1 MKALF
6 IIVLAIAIFGGAG
19 YATYKLFIE
28 KEQAL
33 RLEKSLPPPPPPPD
47 PTVPEFEKIKALR
60 NSGKMLQARDAF
72 YAFIEQYPESTK
84 GPEAKDILGNINT
97 QIYLTPFPSPDK
109 ESYIVKPGDVVDR
122 VARHTKVSGEML
134 VRANGLKA
142 NSNRGVILQIG
153 QKLSFPRLD
162 LSMTISRKQEKVI
175 LLNKGR
181 FFKWYPIL
189 QWPPQLKKPA
199 PGTAK
204 AAQPLPKLEGKISNR
219 RAFYNG
225 SPITYA
231 DQNYSQSTHWV
242 EISGIGHGTLHSILD
257 EKAEGRPP
265 GGGIVLAPKA
275 VEEIA
280 ALVSKGDPV
289 TLE

>member
-1 MKALF
+1 MKAIV
-6 IIVLAIAIFGGAG
+6 IILLAIAIFGGAG

-33 RLEKSLPPPPPPPD
+33 KLEKSLPPPPPPPD
-47 PTVPEFEKIKALR
+47 PTVPDFEKIVAL
-60 NSGKMLQARDAF
+60 NKSGKMLQARDAF
-72 YAFIEQYPESTK
+72 YAFLEQYPESTK
-84 GPEAKDILGNINT
+84 APEAKDMLGNINT
-97 QIYLTPFPSPDK
+97 RIYLTPFPSPDK
-109 ESYIVKPGDVVDR
+109 ETYVVKPGDVVDR
-122 VARHTKVSGEML
+122 VARHTKISGEMI

-153 QKLSFPRLD
+153 QKLTFPRLD
-162 LSMTISRKQEKVI
+162 LSVVISRKQDKVI

-181 FFKWYPIL
+181 FFKWYPIV
-189 QWPPQLKKPA
+189 QWPPQLKKPPT
-199 PGTAK
+199 PGKPA
-204 AAQPLPKLEGKISNR
+204 LPPPKMEGKIGDR

-225 SPITYA
+225 SPITYV
-231 DQNYSQSTHWV
+231 DQNYGQATHWV
-242 EISGIGHGTLHSILD
+242 QITGIAHSTLHSVLD

-265 GGGIVLAPKA
+265 GGGIVVQPKA
-275 VEEIA
+275 VEEIT

>member
-1 MKALF
+1 VKAII

-33 RLEKSLPPPPPPPD
+33 KLEKSLPPPPPPPD
-47 PTVPEFEKIKALR
+47 PTVPEFEKIVALR
-60 NSGKMLQARDAF
+60 KSGKMLQARDAF

-84 GPEAKDILGNINT
+84 APEAKDHLGNINT

-109 ESYIVKPGDVVDR
+109 EIYVVKPGDVVDR
-122 VARHTKVSGEML
+122 VARHMKISGEMI

-142 NSNRGVILQIG
+142 TSNRGVILQIG

-162 LSMTISRKQEKVI
+162 LSLLISRKQDKVI
-175 LLNKGR
+175 VLNKGR

-189 QWPPQLKKPA
+189 QWPPQLAKKPA
-199 PGTAK
+199 TGK
-204 AAQPLPKLEGKISNR
+204 AAVPLPKLEGKIGER
-219 RAFYNG
+219 RAFFNG
-225 SPITYA
+225 TPITYV
-231 DQNYSQSTHWV
+231 DLNYAQATHWV
-242 EISGIGHGTLHSILD
+242 QISGIAHATLHSILD

-265 GGGIVLAPKA
+265 GGGIVLPPKA